1 MAHVVSAASTL
12 FNLCKEVRN
21 LIKEIATVDERLGQL
36 NTEVEELSNV
46 LKDVEEV
53 LKKASN
59 AGLQPERELEYQDQ
73 IYTTREDCEATL
85 EELREFLMEI
95 KRKGS
100 GNPILPRR
108 AGIWWAED
116 KPKVDLYQKKLS
128 TYHRTME
135 MYLQVKTMYLL
146 PLCCSELEANAR

>member
-36 NTEVEELSNV
+36 NTEVEQLSKV
-46 LKDVEEV
+46 LKHVEEV

-59 AGLQPERELEYQDQ
+59 AGLQREYQDQ
-73 IYTTREDCEATL
+73 ICTTREDCEATL

-100 GNPILPRR
+100 NPFLPRR
-108 AGIWWAED
+108 VGIWLAED
-116 KPKVDLYQKKLS
+116 KLKVDLYQKKL
-128 TYHRTME
+128 TAYHRTME